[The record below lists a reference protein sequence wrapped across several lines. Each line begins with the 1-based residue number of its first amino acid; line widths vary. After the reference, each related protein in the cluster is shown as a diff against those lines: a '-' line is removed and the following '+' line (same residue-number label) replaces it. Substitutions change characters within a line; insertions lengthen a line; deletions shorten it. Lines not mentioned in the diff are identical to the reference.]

1 MATIQ
6 VTVSPEELM
15 QIVDQMPAD
24 ELADFTNRVLVVKAQ
39 RTAATLDAT
48 EESILGAIYAAQ
60 LSQVQ
65 QQRLR
70 ALGQKLEVA
79 DSLTSDEQQELQSLT
94 EETERL
100 NAVRIERVAQLATLW
115 GKPLPVVMKQLGLW
129 RSNDE

>member
-60 LSQVQ
+60 LSMLRIADMIVLQAEYSAPPNRKTGPKD
-65 QQRLR
+65 RLPFSSTR
-70 ALGQKLEVA
+70 MHPIPQDIGVLLG
-79 DSLTSDEQQELQSLT
+79 
-94 EETERL
+94 
-100 NAVRIERVAQLATLW
+100 NVAQHPPT
-115 GKPLPVVMKQLGLW
+115 
-129 RSNDE
+129 

>member
-60 LSQVQ
+60 LSM
-65 QQRLR
+65 LR
-70 ALGQKLEVA
+70 I
-79 DSLTSDEQQELQSLT
+79 T
-94 EETERL
+94 R
-100 NAVRIERVAQLATLW
+100 
-115 GKPLPVVMKQLGLW
+115 
-129 RSNDE
+129 